1 MRITIEYA
9 HFSKFDTG
17 FVDKC
22 SLSFF
27 YTCIITLLLLDRII
41 CLLCVY
47 ICHYI
52 FPFYYLDIYI
62 FFFFCHSDY
71 SVYIIIW
78 STFSQFEVYCEQ
90 LLSDQLFVSLKSMVW
105 IRWIISGYSE
115 LLIFSSDWKVFVFV
129 YVVIYKISK
138 PLSQMKQKI
147 DELSSNLCTM
157 CKLI

>member
-62 FFFFCHSDY
+62 FFFSAT
-71 SVYIIIW
+71 VIIRSI
-78 STFSQFEVYCEQ
+78 
-90 LLSDQLFVSLKSMVW
+90 LLSDQRLVNLKYIVNNYCP
-105 IRWIISGYSE
+105 INYS
-115 LLIFSSDWKVFVFV
+115 SV
-129 YVVIYKISK
+129 
-138 PLSQMKQKI
+138 
-147 DELSSNLCTM
+147 
-157 CKLI
+157 